1 MPSLGTSLFSE
12 LSPKFFGVLTGPNAR
27 VYLDVL
33 DSMEREM
40 PSRGDAMER
49 AEALEIIDRVLA
61 SGATLQAEAED
72 GPAETEDPPSSQVL
86 RRLVAAGW
94 IEEEKRS
101 DYRRMVFLEPA
112 AQTLLEAL
120 RAIVSQ
126 TIASFT
132 GKLRLVCD
140 RLAALRFSHSRME
153 LIWEELKNCLAQV
166 RAGLRELRMIRKQV
180 ERYAQRQLRTATLAE
195 ALDIIYKEFSTLIT
209 QQCYRELI
217 HARLPERLREAREGL
232 TELEQ
237 DDLALQHLREDFLR
251 ANPDAAGA
259 MPQILRVI
267 EELSLALGDVEP
279 TADRVDT
286 SAADFARRSR
296 SRIRYIQDVG
306 SARRQQVKV
315 LFDYVRGSLAGV
327 RFPDLEDHLVLPS
340 VRLVDSGLLG
350 ESSLA
355 RSRKAADAATRLP
368 VAPALSDQEREESL
382 REMEKNMRNALR
394 LDRANRF
401 VDRLNLK
408 PGECLTSDALSIHG
422 EDDILDVISC
432 LVFAPAG
439 GAKYRLRTLREM
451 QPSAEVIL
459 DPKGE
464 FAVERFE
471 LEKKGS
477 AA

>member
-1 MPSLGTSLFSE
+1 MTALGTSLFSE
-12 LSPKFFGVLTGPNAR
+12 LSPKFFGVLTGLNAR
-27 VYLDVL
+27 IYLDVL
-33 DSMEREM
+33 DAIEREM

-61 SGATLQAEAED
+61 SGAVLQDEADEELAGVEAD
-72 GPAETEDPPSSQVL
+72 QPSSRAL
-86 RRLVAAGW
+86 RRLIESGW

-101 DYRRMVFLEPA
+101 DYRRVLFLEPA

-140 RLAALRFSHSRME
+140 RLSSLRFPHSRME
-153 LIWEELKNCLAQV
+153 LIWEELKSCLAQV

-180 ERYAQRQLRTATLAE
+180 ERYAQRQLKSATIAE
-195 ALDIIYKEFSTLIT
+195 ALDIIYNEFSTLIT

-217 HARLPERLREAREGL
+217 HARLPERLREAMEGL
-232 TELEQ
+232 SELEQ
-237 DDLALQHLREDFLR
+237 DDLALQRLAEDFLR
-251 ANPDAAGA
+251 TNSDTAGA
-259 MPQILRVI
+259 MAEIHRTI

-296 SRIRYIQDVG
+296 ARIRYIQDVG
-306 SARRQQVKV
+306 SSRRQQVKTI
-315 LFDYVRGSLAGV
+315 FDYVREHLAEV
-327 RFPDLEDHLVLPS
+327 RFADLEDKLVLPPM
-340 VRLVDSGLLG
+340 RLADLGLIG
-350 ESSLA
+350 ERSLA
-355 RSRKAADAATRLP
+355 KSRKTYEATTRCP
-368 VAPALSDQEREESL
+368 VPPTLSDQEREESL

-401 VDRLNLK
+401 LNRMDLK
-408 PGECLTSDALSIHG
+408 SGESMTSHAMSIHG

-432 LVFAPAG
+432 LVFASAG
-439 GAKYRLRTLREM
+439 GANYRLRTLRES
-451 QPSAEVIL
+451 QPNQPVL
-459 DPKGE
+459 MDPKSDFE
-464 FAVERFE
+464 IERFE
-471 LEKKGS
+471 VEMK
-477 AA
+477 

>member
-1 MPSLGTSLFSE
+1 MSGLGHTLFSE

-33 DSMEREM
+33 DAIEREM

-49 AEALEIIDRVLA
+49 AEALEIIDHVLA
-61 SGATLQAEAED
+61 SGVVLQAETDDDSAESEAD
-72 GPAETEDPPSSQVL
+72 QPSNQVL
-86 RRLVAAGW
+86 RRLIAARW

-101 DYRRMVFLEPA
+101 DYRRILFLEPA
-112 AQTLLEAL
+112 AQTLIEAL

-140 RLAALRFSHSRME
+140 RLAALRFPHSRME
-153 LIWEELKNCLAQV
+153 LIWEELKSCLAQV
-166 RAGLRELRMIRKQV
+166 RSGLRELRMIRKQV
-180 ERYAQRQLRTATLAE
+180 ERYAQRQLKTATIAE
-195 ALDIIYKEFSTLIT
+195 ALDIIYNEFSKLIT

-217 HARLPERLREAREGL
+217 HARLPERLREAMEGL

-237 DDLALQHLREDFLR
+237 DDLALQKLRDDFLR
-251 ANPDAAGA
+251 TGQDAIRA
-259 MPQILRVI
+259 MPEILRTI

-286 SAADFARRSR
+286 STADFARRSR

-306 SARRQQVKV
+306 SSRRQQVKTI
-315 LFDYVRGSLAGV
+315 FDYVREHLADV
-327 RFPDLEDHLVLPS
+327 RLADLENKLELPS
-340 VRLVDSGLLG
+340 ARLTDAGLLG
-350 ESSLA
+350 ISSLA
-355 RSRKAADAATRLP
+355 KSRKPVDAAARRP
-368 VAPALSDQEREESL
+368 VALPLSDQEREESL

-401 VDRLNLK
+401 VDRLQLK
-408 PGECLTSDALSIHG
+408 PGERMSSDQMPIHT
-422 EDDILDVISC
+422 EDDILDAISC
-432 LVFAPAG
+432 LVFAPSG
-439 GAKYRLRTLREM
+439 GANFRLRTRREM
-451 QPSAEVIL
+451 LPGEPVVM

-464 FAVERFE
+464 FNIERFE
-471 LEKKGS
+471 MEKK
-477 AA
+477 